1 VGEATVL
8 DRLGE
13 ASTFDEAAFRAATV
27 DNVRFGPGGGSV
39 DTDPTGVLAADDRAD
54 VPSASGFVPP
64 TAEYLSRRPATTGMY
79 DFVVVGVGP
88 AGARLARRTAAAGYD
103 VLALEKGTV
112 GTPLACS
119 GHVSTDLWDY
129 VPDGSAA
136 DLRQNRVYGANF
148 HLGGPDSRAYPFY
161 KSEAVSNVIDR
172 VALDRTLADA
182 ARAAGADVR
191 EGHTVTGV
199 DVGDDRAAVTA
210 RTDGETVTFE
220 TRLVAGCDG
229 PVSRVRREAG
239 LPEPAETLHGV
250 LAFDETPDHG
260 DFVDVHLTVPRFF
273 AWRIPRGD
281 AGVEYGL
288 AAPPGTDVTGQFG
301 RLTDAYSVE
310 TDRRC
315 SGGIPIG
322 PPDTVTGD
330 RVFLVG
336 DAAAQT
342 KPFTGGGILYGMTAA
357 DRAAETIDP
366 DDLSTLAAYERVWRA
381 DLGREIRLGGVI
393 RRAYSLPGPLQRLG
407 LWALDGEIGVH
418 MDRPTSLFSMPHLR
432 ALAGGLLPWRGGDD
446 PPRADA
452 GQSE

>member
-1 VGEATVL
+1 
-8 DRLGE
+8 
-13 ASTFDEAAFRAATV
+13 
-27 DNVRFGPGGGSV
+27 
-39 DTDPTGVLAADDRAD
+39 
-54 VPSASGFVPP
+54 
-64 TAEYLSRRPATTGMY
+64 MY

-88 AGARLARRTAAAGYD
+88 AGARLARRTAEAGYD

-119 GHVSTDLWDY
+119 GHVSTDVWDY
-129 VPDGSAA
+129 VPEGSAA

-148 HLGGPDSRAYPFY
+148 HLGGPGSRAYPFY
-161 KSEAVSNVIDR
+161 KTDEVSNVIDR

-191 EGHTVTGV
+191 EDHTVT
-199 DVGDDRAAVTA
+199 DVTVADDRATVTA
-210 RTDGETVTFE
+210 RADGGTVTFE

-229 PVSRVRREAG
+229 PASRVRREAG

-250 LAFDETPDHG
+250 LAFDGTPDHG

-288 AAPPGTDVTGQFG
+288 AAPPGADVTERFE
-301 RLTDAYSVE
+301 RLTDAYGVE

-357 DRAAETIDP
+357 DCAAETIDP
-366 DDLSTLAAYERVWRA
+366 ADPATLAAYERAWRA
-381 DLGREIRLGGVI
+381 ELGREIRLGGLI
-393 RRAYSLPGPLQRLG
+393 RRAYSLPDPVQRLG
-407 LWALDGEIGVH
+407 LGALDGEIGVH
-418 MDRPTSLFSMPHLR
+418 MDRPTSFFSAAHLR
-432 ALAGGLLPWRGGDD
+432 ALAGGLLPWRGDD
-446 PPRADA
+446 EPTRTDA